1 MLRDVAHEATRRH
14 LYTYRQKQTGAGNT
28 HSLGLCATEQRH
40 NRPETIKH
48 REEMD
53 PLVRDIYIIEKD
65 FEGNGGSCMPR
76 KQTHTHT
83 QAACFTVGHA
93 K

>member
-1 MLRDVAHEATRRH
+1 MSAHPNTRGQNKPEQSTDG
-14 LYTYRQKQTGAGNT
+14 LGAR
-28 HSLGLCATEQRH
+28 EQRH

-48 REEMD
+48 REETR

-65 FEGNGGSCMPR
+65 FEGNGGSCMA
-76 KQTHTHT
+76 KKTHT
-83 QAACFTVGHA
+83 QAVCFTVGHA

>member
-1 MLRDVAHEATRRH
+1 MLEQSLTHISAHPNTRGRNQPERS
-14 LYTYRQKQTGAGNT
+14 TD
-28 HSLGLCATEQRH
+28 GLSAREQRH

-48 REEMD
+48 RV

-65 FEGNGGSCMPR
+65 FEGNGGSCMA
-76 KQTHTHT
+76 KKTHTHT
-83 QAACFTVGHA
+83 QAVCLTVGHA